1 MGGVT
6 QSKCPR
12 LSSDHVTKLDPLR
25 FIDFASATSEELDQL
40 TAACEPAT
48 FGHGK
53 EDVYDEKYRKAGK
66 IDASNFDTQF
76 DPVSAG
82 LIRTIEAQLVS
93 TQAEKERSI
102 RAEIY
107 KLNVYG
113 EFYFSRY

>member
-1 MGGVT
+1 M
-6 QSKCPR
+6 
-12 LSSDHVTKLDPLR
+12 
-25 FIDFASATSEELDQL
+25 
-40 TAACEPAT
+40 
-48 FGHGK
+48 
-53 EDVYDEKYRKAGK
+53 
-66 IDASNFDTQF
+66 DASNFDTQF

-82 LIRTIEAQLVS
+82 LIRTIEAQLVP